1 LNKKITRRGFLN
13 YTALASF
20 SGLCTLCTNSEQ
32 KKVKRATTTY
42 QSTTTDTAKSIA
54 HYNDSPLLRE
64 RVVRGELAPVIE
76 RLPKNPFIRNVQ
88 TIGNYGGT
96 LYDQS
101 ESQGGRFHLDGALV
115 AGPQETNNDGIIIR
129 PHLCDEVTIN
139 DDYSEFIFHIREG
152 LKWSDGVEL
161 TSDDIIW
168 WWQYEQNNKDLYP
181 EGPRTVWKVG
191 DEFAQFSKI
200 DKLTFKIA
208 FASPFRPCLNVTAHE
223 WASFGSYF
231 GQPSHW
237 MKQFHIDFN
246 PHADELAR
254 QYGYQKWYQLYK
266 EREELMRGGHTGKP
280 HVGPW
285 TRMVSET
292 THEIYERNPYYA
304 EIDQAGNQL
313 PYIDRI
319 YVSIVEDRKL
329 RDARTATG
337 AVSQGMAI
345 VSQAFIYKENM
356 KHGDYHLKRWQLAN
370 GSECMF
376 AFNLNHKNPVK
387 SNIYNDLRFRQAMSL
402 AINRKRINQTLYF
415 GLAKEY
421 QATLNPSVSF
431 FDPSWLTYCAEHDID
446 KANALLDEMGLEWDG
461 RQAYRLQPDGQRL
474 VTVLIFNRQTFPV
487 EMLELVRK
495 DWQRVGMETII
506 KETDFRFRQEKC
518 RSADHDCTCWNADLV
533 EEIAAY
539 LPWASKWNPHR
550 ALYYAIDWWYWYYT
564 GGKAGQRPPD
574 EWIEQFNRMAAWY
587 QAKNDLE
594 YQKLGHAVWDF
605 FSKQLVCIGTVAYA
619 PQPVVIKNGL
629 KNVKESL
636 KMGYGTV
643 WAKSYDVQTYY
654 WDQPEKHR

>member
-1 LNKKITRRGFLN
+1 MAGECLVTSCRK
-13 YTALASF
+13 
-20 SGLCTLCTNSEQ
+20 SGEKGKLTSTSLQPQPGTDS
-32 KKVKRATTTY
+32 A
-42 QSTTTDTAKSIA
+42 QSISK
-54 HYNDSPLLRE
+54 YNEAPLLAE
-64 RVVRGELAPVIE
+64 YVARGELPPVDD
-76 RLPKNPFIRNVQ
+76 RLPKKPFVRQVK

-101 ESQGGRFHLDGALV
+101 ESQGGRFHLDGALI
-115 AGPQETNNDGIIIR
+115 AGPQETNNEGVLIR
-129 PHLCDEVTIN
+129 PHLCDSVTAN
-139 DDYSEFIFHIREG
+139 DTFTEFIFHIREG

-161 TSDDIIW
+161 TADDIIW
-168 WWQYEQNNKDLYP
+168 WWKYEQNNRELYP
-181 EGPRTVWKVG
+181 EGPRSVWKIG
-191 DEFAQFSKI
+191 DEYARFTKI
-200 DKLTFKIA
+200 DTLTFKIS
-208 FASPFRPCLNVTAHE
+208 FPSPFRPCLNITAHE

-246 PHADELAR
+246 PQADALAR
-254 QYGYQKWYQLYK
+254 KHGYQKWYQLYK

-285 TRMVSET
+285 IRTVSET

-319 YVSIVEDRKL
+319 FVSVVEDRKL
-329 RDARTATG
+329 RDARVATG
-337 AVSQGMAI
+337 AVSQGMANL
-345 VSQAFIYKENM
+345 SRTFLYKKNT
-356 KHGDYHLKRWQLAN
+356 KYADYHIKKWKLAN
-370 GSECMF
+370 SSECMF

-387 SNIYNDLRFRQAMSL
+387 RKIYNDLRFRQAMSL

-421 QATLNPSVSF
+421 QATLNPNVSF
-431 FDPSWLTYCAEHDID
+431 FDPSWLTYYAGYDIT
-446 KANALLDEMGLEWDG
+446 KANALLDEIGLPWD
-461 RQAYRLQPDGQRL
+461 QKHEYRLQPDGKRL
-474 VTVLIFNRQTFPV
+474 LTVVIFNRQTFPV

-495 DWQRVGMETII
+495 DWQRTGMETII

-564 GGKAGQRPPD
+564 GGRAGTKPPA
-574 EWIEQFNRMAAWY
+574 EWIDQFNRMAAWY
-587 QAKNDLE
+587 TAKNDRD
-594 YQKLGHAVWDF
+594 YKKLGHQVWDF
-605 FSKQLVCIGTVAYA
+605 FTKQLVCIGTVGYA

-629 KNVKESL
+629 MNVKESVN
-636 KMGYGTV
+636 MGYGTV

-654 WDQPEKHR
+654 WDQPVRHR